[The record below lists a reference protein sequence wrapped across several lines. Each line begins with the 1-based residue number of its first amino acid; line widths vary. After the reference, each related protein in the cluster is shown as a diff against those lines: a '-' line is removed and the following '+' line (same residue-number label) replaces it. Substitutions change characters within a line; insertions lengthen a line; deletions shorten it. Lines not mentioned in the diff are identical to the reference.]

1 MDPLLIL
8 IAFVFGFA
16 VYRVGLPPLVGY
28 LIAGFVLQALGIQG
42 GENLETIADMGVMLL
57 LFTIGLKLKLKTL
70 ARPEIWAG
78 ASIHMFFTVLVFGA
92 AIFALGLTGFSAF
105 AGLDFKLSLLV
116 AFALSFSSTV
126 FAVKA
131 LEDRGEMA
139 SLHGRVSIG
148 ILIMQDIFA
157 VLFLTFSTGN
167 IPSPWAIALVG
178 GLIAARPL
186 LIAMLNRVG
195 HRELLL
201 LFSIFLALG
210 LGAAGFDFVKLKPDL
225 GALFMGILIAGH
237 PKAEEMSKAL
247 LSIKDLFLVGFFLT
261 IGLADAPTLQSFG
274 IAALLTVAII
284 FKVVLFF
291 LLLSRFKL
299 RARTSVLATLSL
311 ANYSEFGLLVA
322 AIGVKNGWIG
332 PDWLITIAIALSIS
346 FIAAS
351 PLNAAAHSIY
361 ERWSKRLKPFETKS
375 RHPDDQ
381 PLDAGDAEIAVF
393 GIGRIGAAAYD
404 DLRDKFGEIVIGI
417 DFDSEVVE
425 KHQQAGRNVVVGDA
439 ADLDFWERA
448 AVGGD
453 DKIRIVI
460 LAMPDHKAN
469 MNALNEL
476 TQRQFEGQ
484 IAAMAM
490 YDDEVEELKQAG
502 AHAAYNIYA
511 QAGFGFAEHV
521 CQAIEDAGESI
532 ADKTEDRGA

>member
-8 IAFVFGFA
+8 IAFAFGFA

-28 LIAGFVLQALGIQG
+28 LIAGFALHALSIQG
-42 GENLETIADMGVMLL
+42 GENLETIADLGVMLL

-78 ASIHMFFTVLVFGA
+78 ASIHMLVTIIVFGA
-92 AIFALGLTGFSAF
+92 AIFALSLTGFSAF

-126 FAVKA
+126 FAVKI
-131 LEDRGEMA
+131 LEERGEMN

-148 ILIMQDIFA
+148 ILIIQDIFA
-157 VLFLTFSTGN
+157 VLFLTFSTGK

-201 LFSIFLALG
+201 LFSIFLAFE

-237 PKAEEMSKAL
+237 PKAEEMAKAL
-247 LSIKDLFLVGFFLT
+247 LSIKELFLVGFFLS
-261 IGLADAPTLQSFG
+261 IGLAGTPSLQAFG
-274 IAALLTVAII
+274 IAALLTIVIP
-284 FKVVLFF
+284 FKVALFF

-299 RARTSVLATLSL
+299 RARTSLLASLSL
-311 ANYSEFGLLVA
+311 ANYSEFGLLVGTV
-322 AIGVKNGWIG
+322 GVRNGWIG
-332 PDWLITIAIALSIS
+332 PEWLITIAIALSIS
-346 FIAAS
+346 FILAA
-351 PLNAAAHSIY
+351 PLNAAAYRLY
-361 ERWSKRLKPFETKS
+361 ERWSKRLKPFETKT

-381 PLDAGDAEIAVF
+381 PLDSGNAEIAVC
-393 GIGRIGAAAYD
+393 GIGRIGTAVYD
-404 DLRDKFGEIVIGI
+404 DMRQKYGEIVIGV
-417 DFDSEVVE
+417 DFDTEIVE
-425 KHQQAGRNVVVGDA
+425 KHRRAGRNVIAGDVS
-439 ADLDFWERA
+439 DIDFWKRA
-448 AVGGD
+448 FAGNRG
-453 DKIRIVI
+453 KIRMVI
-460 LAMPDHKAN
+460 LAMPQHTAN

-476 TQRQFEGQ
+476 RQRQFSGK
-484 IAAMAM
+484 IAATAM
-490 YDDEVEELKQAG
+490 FDDEVEELKQAG

-511 QAGFGFAEHV
+511 EAGFGYAEHI
-521 CQAIEDAGESI
+521 CQALEDADEFG
-532 ADKTEDRGA
+532 ADRIDDR

>member
-8 IAFVFGFA
+8 IAFIFGFA
-16 VYRVGLPPLVGY
+16 AYRAGLPPLVGY
-28 LIAGFVLQALGIQG
+28 LIAGFVLQALGITG

-78 ASIHMFFTVLVFGA
+78 ASIHMLFTVIVFAA
-92 AIFALGLTGFSAF
+92 AILALGLAGFSAF
-105 AGLDFKLSLLV
+105 AGLEFKLSLLV

-157 VLFLTFSTGN
+157 VLFLTFSTGK

-186 LIAMLNRVG
+186 LVAMLSRVG

-210 LGAAGFDFVKLKPDL
+210 LGAAGFDFVRLKPDL

-237 PKAEEMSKAL
+237 PKAEEMSDAL

-261 IGLADAPTLQSFG
+261 IGLAGAPTLQSFG
-274 IAALLTVAII
+274 IAALLMVAVV
-284 FKVVLFF
+284 FKVGLFF
-291 LLLSRFKL
+291 VLLSRFKL
-299 RARTSVLATLSL
+299 RARTSLLAALSL

-332 PDWLITIAIALSIS
+332 PEWLITIAIALSIS
-346 FIAAS
+346 FLVAS
-351 PLNAAAHSIY
+351 PLNTAAHNLY
-361 ERWSKRLKPFETKS
+361 ERWSKRLKRFETRA

-381 PLDAGDAEIAVF
+381 PLDIGNAEIAVF

-404 DLRDKFGEIVIGI
+404 DMREKFGETVVGI
-417 DFDSEVVE
+417 DFNFEVVK
-425 KHQQAGRNVVVGDA
+425 KHRQAGRNVIAGDA
-439 ADLDFWERA
+439 VDIDFWERA
-448 AVGGD
+448 LTGGSH
-453 DKIRIVI
+453 KMRMVI

-469 MNALNEL
+469 MNAIEEL
-476 TQRQFEGQ
+476 TQRQFGGQ

-490 YDDEVEELKQAG
+490 FDDEVEELKQAG
-502 AHAAYNIYA
+502 AHSAYNIYA
-511 QAGFGFAEHV
+511 QAGFGFAEHI
-521 CQAIEDAGESI
+521 CQALECKGV
-532 ADKTEDRGA
+532 RGP